1 MANSRSFAIFC
12 KFLFTASCL
21 RVVGRLPAETTHTA
35 FRKNGSTKD
44 KTSQD
49 TRRWRS
55 TARITRKSKD
65 GPEET
70 DSRSSVASKGN
81 LCCWWSLA
89 RSLFHW
95 KQPATS
101 SGEEE
106 KESERI
112 TARGATWIQTVRVG
126 SELEISGRR
135 YRFAIVGGHFQA
147 STKSIS
153 FSGYMQSANFE
164 AGTLTIV
171 KSNFSKCISWTSLF
185 LWLLSQRFCLV
196 LHNNFICLDI
206 FQRWSFR

>member
-21 RVVGRLPAETTHTA
+21 RVVGRFPAETTHTV

-49 TRRWRS
+49 TRRRWRS

-70 DSRSSVASKGN
+70 GSRSSVASKGN

-112 TARGATWIQTVRVG
+112 TARGSTWIQTVRVG

-153 FSGYMQSANFE
+153 FSGYKRSANFDVR
-164 AGTLTIV
+164 TLLIV
-171 KSNFSKCISWTSLF
+171 KSDFLNVILLTYLF
-185 LWLLSQRFCLV
+185 P
-196 LHNNFICLDI
+196 
-206 FQRWSFR
+206 